1 LASGSGKVFF
11 LTTQNKGPA
20 RLGISSIE
28 LLIKKLF
35 IPAYS
40 KATLHHTNW
49 DTW

>member
-1 LASGSGKVFF
+1 LASDSDKAFF
-11 LTTQNKGPA
+11 LMTQNKGPA

-40 KATLHHTNW
+40 KTPLHHTNW
-49 DTW
+49 DSW